1 MSGTLLA
8 SDTCSLAWLLFISP
22 PLDSGMQII
31 TFCFLLVTSEHKETN
46 KSRVGKKPHD
56 QGSNPG
62 LLTQPL
68 AIIAVFMDF
77 EL

>member
-1 MSGTLLA
+1 MPGTLLA
-8 SDTCSLAWLLFISP
+8 LDTCSLAWLVFISP

-31 TFCFLLVTSEHKETN
+31 TFYFLLVASEHKETS
-46 KSRVGKKPHD
+46 KSRVGEKPHD

-62 LLTQPL
+62 LLTRPL
-68 AIIAVFMDF
+68 AIITVFMDF